1 MLWKQKTLHFAVIIA
16 TVVKSKKIIIKKKK
30 KTRIFEIL
38 MIDLVG
44 LVINEKK
51 RSHRRNTYSE
61 RNGFEFS
68 KPQI

>member
-1 MLWKQKTLHFAVIIA
+1 
-16 TVVKSKKIIIKKKK
+16 
-30 KTRIFEIL
+30 